1 LPVRAAAS
9 GLDARAAVL
18 AAGNFPVWGRPGI
31 AFTAGKAVVLKAA
44 PHKCARTLLRP
55 APPDFALPIAWTVDG
70 SALLTAKGPSF
81 DSLSPVVIDLRTG
94 ATQSRPGSFSSIDD
108 LSSDGSLVLAETG
121 GDVITV
127 RSDGQ
132 QRVVAHA
139 ATSAS
144 WTR

>member
-31 AFTAGKAVVLKAA
+31 AFTAGNAVVLKAA
-44 PHKCARTLLRP
+44 PHKRARTLLRP

-70 SALLTAKGPSF
+70 SALLTAKGQSF

-94 ATQSRPGSFSSIDD
+94 ATPVAARQLQLDRRPLERRLVGSR
-108 LSSDGSLVLAETG
+108 
-121 GDVITV
+121 
-127 RSDGQ
+127 
-132 QRVVAHA
+132 
-139 ATSAS
+139 
-144 WTR
+144 